1 MKRIPLITITPTIK
15 VQILSVMAFWKAI
28 YGTHNPF
35 GFKIPNGI
43 VRCAAIMKQLEVLNR
58 MKTKIEAIVNQTSK
72 LIIYVLQP

>member
-1 MKRIPLITITPTIK
+1 MELTI
-15 VQILSVMAFWKAI
+15 QEAI

-35 GFKIPNGI
+35 GVKIPNGI